1 MAVIVQKYGG
11 SSLVDIEKIKK
22 VASIIAEV
30 KKAGNRVAVVVSAMG
45 KTTDSLI
52 ESAKSLSADPPNR
65 EVDMLLS
72 TGERISMSLLCIAL
86 NELNVKAVSLT
97 GSQAGII
104 TNDRHTDARVIEIR
118 PFRIQDE
125 LEHGNVVVIGGFQ
138 GVSYKR
144 DITTLGRGG
153 SDTTAVAL
161 AAALNAERCEIY
173 SDIDGVYSADPSIIK
188 NAKHLPEISYQQM
201 QEISIAGAKVLN
213 AQAVQFAKEAQI
225 TIYARGTFNPGR
237 ETIVRLLK
245 PGIAP
250 GVKAIVH
257 ENNVIKVSVKLESED
272 SFEALLNYLE
282 QHQLQIKELNYT
294 PPEETGLY
302 SKVSFVLSDK
312 NIGWNKRKNE
322 LLNKFNNNISFIE
335 GLGALSVIGEGLN
348 RDNTILQSSI
358 ELLKSNSIN
367 IFGITTTSF
376 RISVLT
382 EQNYLTKSLI
392 LFHEKWIIQRD
403 ASGEKQ
409 IEYPTNI

>member
-11 SSLVDIEKIKK
+11 SSLIDIEKIKK

-30 KKAGNRVAVVVSAMG
+30 KKAGNNVAVVVSAMG
-45 KTTDSLI
+45 ETTDSLI

-188 NAKHLPEISYQQM
+188 NAEHLPEISYQQM

-225 TIYARGTFNPGR
+225 TIYARSTFNPGR

-282 QHQLQIKELNYT
+282 QHQMQIKELNYT
-294 PPEETGLY
+294 SPEETGLY
-302 SKVSFVLSDK
+302 SRVSFVLSDK
-312 NIGWNKRKNE
+312 NFGWNKRKNE

-376 RISVLT
+376 RISVLI